1 MERKIFEFK
10 GTMNDAGTIEGYGA
24 VYGNRDLGN
33 DILAP
38 GSCTNVDEFVKTGSL
53 MVGHAWGALPVAT
66 IDAAHQDDKGLFFKA
81 TYHSDGASQQAR
93 TVAAERLARGK
104 FVGLSIGYA
113 TESAE
118 QKQVDGVDCRYIT
131 KWAAFEISQVATPMN
146 PLAGAT
152 AAKSFEDQYEEALTL
167 LQLVVNR
174 AQGIKTLREKD
185 SRKLSDINMDR
196 IKALA
201 AATDGLLIP
210 IKSIL
215 SEPVTGVS
223 ERELADARLAMARA
237 TAMQFGLI

>member
-1 MERKIFEFK
+1 MERKIFQFK
-10 GTMNDAGTIEGYGA
+10 GTMNDAGAIEGYGA

-38 GSCTNVDEFVKTGSL
+38 GSCTNVDEFVKSGSL
-53 MVGHAWGALPVAT
+53 MVGHAWGSLPVAT
-66 IDAAHQDDKGLFFKA
+66 IDSAHQDDTGLFFKA
-81 TYHSDGASQQAR
+81 TYHSDEASQQAR

-104 FVGLSIGYA
+104 FVGLSIGYS
-113 TESAE
+113 TEAAE

-152 AAKSFEDQYEEALTL
+152 AAKSFEDQYEDALTL
-167 LQLVVNR
+167 LRSVVDR
-174 AQGIKTLREKD
+174 AQGIKALREKD
-185 SRKLSDINMDR
+185 NRKLSDINMDR

-201 AATDGLLIP
+201 AANDGLLIT

-215 SEPVTGVS
+215 AEPVPGAS
-223 ERELADARLAMARA
+223 ELELAESRLAYIRA
-237 TAMQFGLI
+237 TAKHYGLI